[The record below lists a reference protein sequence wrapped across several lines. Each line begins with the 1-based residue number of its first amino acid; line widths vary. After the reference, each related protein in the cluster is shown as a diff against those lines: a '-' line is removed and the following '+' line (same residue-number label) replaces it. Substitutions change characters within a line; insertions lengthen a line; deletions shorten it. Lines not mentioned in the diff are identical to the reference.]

1 VRRRSIVYAL
11 ILCLLL
17 AGCRSYRAIGAS
29 TLSSLLGKAILVPH
43 STRPVI
49 KIGLVAPFE
58 GRYRS
63 LGYEALYAVKLA
75 VRERNAAG
83 GVAGHMVE
91 LVALDDGD
99 DADASSVQ
107 ALKFGVDER
116 VMGVIGPFSQA
127 AARAAAPVY
136 QNLGLPAI
144 TPLSCG
150 LMFHR
155 RMKHPASN
163 PLAAQQ
169 PSSGDRALFCLGADE
184 EALSRA
190 LVERLPGGAQVTLL
204 RAGLGELGDSL
215 CPAAGHVQEAPR
227 GEAAFAALREHR
239 ADVYLFD
246 GDVLAAADF
255 LVKARRAGI
264 DAPLWGG
271 PSLARTQLAQI
282 AGDAVAGTCH
292 ALTASAWA
300 DLSPAGGFVAGY
312 GELSGTTP
320 GPWAALAYDA
330 AHLLLDA
337 IERTIQADGAPTREG
352 VTAALAQARDAGGQP
367 LFEQGRRRE
376 AEIVFYCYEPGD
388 AYPGTIQR
396 QAEPVKEGKQ

>member
-1 VRRRSIVYAL
+1 MRLRAIICGL

-17 AGCRSYRAIGAS
+17 AGCGSSRVIGS
-29 TLSSLLGKAILVPH
+29 TLSDLGEKAMLVPH
-43 STRPVI
+43 GTRPVI

-99 DADASSVQ
+99 DAEASSVQ

-116 VMGVIGPFSQA
+116 VMGVVGPFSQA
-127 AARAAAPVY
+127 AAQAAAPVY
-136 QNLGLPAI
+136 QDLGLPAI

-150 LMFHR
+150 LMLPHEDVG
-155 RMKHPASN
+155 HQASN

-169 PSSGDRALFCLGADE
+169 PSSGERALFCLGADE
-184 EALSRA
+184 EALARA
-190 LVERLPGGAQVTLL
+190 LVERLPADAQVTLL

-215 CPAAGHVQEAPR
+215 RPAAGHVQEAPW

-271 PSLARTQLAQI
+271 PSLARAQLAQI

-292 ALTASAWA
+292 ALTAPVLS
-300 DLSPAGGFVAGY
+300 DLSPGSAFVARY
-312 GELSGTTP
+312 RELSGTAP

-330 AHLLLDA
+330 AQLLLDA
-337 IERTIQADGAPTREG
+337 IERTVQADGAPTREG
-352 VTAALAQARDAGGQP
+352 VAAALAQTRDAGGQL

-376 AEIVFYCYEPGD
+376 AEVVLYCYKPGD
-388 AYPGTIQR
+388 AYPGTM
-396 QAEPVKEGKQ
+396 